1 MAVKSFHTDRDGAAM
16 AKLRERHDG
25 FLNDPTVPEDMKAL
39 RREHLAASNIAQR
52 ASDAEGDNVPGQRA
66 MREFIAGGGD
76 SDNVEVATSKFKDK
90 IPNWSDNPRPASAL
104 THELFNLE

>member
-1 MAVKSFHTDRDGAAM
+1 MAARSFHDDMSGAAM

-25 FLNDPTVPEDMKAL
+25 FLNDRTVPEDMKAL
-39 RREHLAASNIAQR
+39 RREHLASSNIAQR

-76 SDNVEVATSKFKDK
+76 SDDVEVATSKYKDK
-90 IPNWSDNPRPASAL
+90 IPNWSNTYGNNRSNP
-104 THELFNLE
+104 